1 MKIFVFSTKPY
12 DKDYFRQENSAFNH
26 DLTFIKTHL
35 NDQTLPLVEGA
46 DAVCVFVND
55 TLDRPVIEHLAGA
68 GVKHI
73 ALRCA
78 GFNNVDMEAAREFG
92 INVVNVPA
100 YSPYSVAEHTVGM
113 ILSLNRKLHKAYAR
127 VREGNFS
134 LDGLM
139 GFDLHNKT
147 AGIVGMGRIG
157 QVTANILTGFG
168 CKVLAYDPFP
178 FQPGH
183 DSIVPSDL
191 DTLFRDSDIISLH
204 CPLTPQT
211 RHMINEQAISTMK
224 DTVMIINTSRGGLI
238 DTRAVINGLKNNKI
252 GWLGLDVYEDES
264 DMFFENLSQ
273 SIIQDDV
280 FSRLLTFPN
289 VLITG
294 HQAFFTKEAMT
305 SIART
310 TLQNLE
316 TLEKGDS
323 CQNLLNEKR

>member
-1 MKIFVFSTKPY
+1 MKITVFSTKPY
-12 DKDYFRQENSAFNH
+12 DKEYFRQQNEGFGH
-26 DLTFIKTHL
+26 ELTFIKTHL
-35 NDQTLPLVEGA
+35 NDQTMPLAEGA

-55 TLDRPVIEHLAGA
+55 KLDAPVIEHLAQNGI
-68 GVKHI
+68 KHI

-78 GFNNVDMEAAREFG
+78 GFNNVDMDAASANN

-139 GFDLHNKT
+139 GFDLHGKT
-147 AGIVGMGRIG
+147 AGVVGMGRIG
-157 QVTANILTGFG
+157 QATANILAGFG
-168 CKVLAYDPFP
+168 CQVLVYDPYP
-178 FQPGH
+178 FKTEQKNIIPT
-183 DSIVPSDL
+183 DL
-191 DTLFRDSDIISLH
+191 DTLFEKSDIISLH
-204 CPLTPQT
+204 CPLTAQT
-211 RHMINEQAISTMK
+211 RHMIDESAIATMK
-224 DTVMIINTSRGGLI
+224 DNVMIMNTSRGGLI
-238 DTRAVINGLKNNKI
+238 DTQAVIDGLKSKKI

-264 DMFFENLSQ
+264 EIFFENLSQ

-305 SIART
+305 SIAAT
-310 TLQNLE
+310 TLQNLSS
-316 TLEKGDS
+316 LEKGAV
-323 CQNLLNEKR
+323 CENLLNKR